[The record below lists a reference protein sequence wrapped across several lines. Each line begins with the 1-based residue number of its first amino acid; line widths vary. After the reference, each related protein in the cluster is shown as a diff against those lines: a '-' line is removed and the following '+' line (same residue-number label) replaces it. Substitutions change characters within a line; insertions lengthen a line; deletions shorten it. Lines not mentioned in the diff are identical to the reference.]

1 MRLEL
6 PSNRFIRRKP
16 DNGLKEIKPASW
28 PEVNLEG
35 LAYLAVG
42 VALGVAGVLVTALFA
57 KLLSRDRKS

>member
-6 PSNRFIRRKP
+6 PSTRLIRRKP
-16 DNGLKEIKPASW
+16 DNGLREIEQRSW

-35 LAYLAVG
+35 LAFVAVG

-57 KLLSRDRKS
+57 KLLKHDH